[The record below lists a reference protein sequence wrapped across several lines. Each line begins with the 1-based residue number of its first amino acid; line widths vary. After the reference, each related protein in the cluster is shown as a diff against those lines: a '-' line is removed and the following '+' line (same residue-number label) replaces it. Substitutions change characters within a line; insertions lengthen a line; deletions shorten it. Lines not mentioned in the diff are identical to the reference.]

1 MYKQTQFKK
10 GDTDMYPINNE
21 KRYKVQIAQVGKYLN
36 ITAELK
42 NVKLL
47 AVEPGFVALEDEE
60 GKEHIYT
67 GGAIGIY
74 ISES

>member
-1 MYKQTQFKK
+1 
-10 GDTDMYPINNE
+10 MYPIYNE
-21 KRYKVQIAQVGKYLN
+21 KRYDVTITNEFYVGRDVY
-36 ITAELK
+36 E

-60 GKEHIYT
+60 GKEHIFT

>member
-1 MYKQTQFKK
+1 
-10 GDTDMYPINNE
+10 MYPINNE
-21 KRYKVQIAQVGKYLN
+21 KRYDVI
-36 ITAELK
+36 ITNRFYVRPDVFE

-47 AVEPGFVALEDEE
+47 AVEPGFVALEDED
-60 GKEHIYT
+60 GKEYIFT